1 MITLLGGGIG
11 AARLWCGI
19 ARVTDEPLVFV
30 VNTADDIWMH
40 GLRVCPDLDTVL
52 YALSG
57 RQDVRRGWGVAE
69 ESFRCMSQLRSLGSP
84 VWFQLGDLD
93 LAT

>member
-57 RQDVRRGWGVAE
+57 RQDGRRG
-69 ESFRCMSQLRSLGSP
+69 CGS
-84 VWFQLGDLD
+84 
-93 LAT
+93 